1 MYGMLM
7 GRYHGINVGKMEQ
20 AVTRTITIPDET
32 YERLEQVAASQH
44 EAVEDL
50 LLRMIAS
57 LFRQKSSIPL
67 DNADEQMAEVL
78 RGPGL
83 DEELVAHVLAA
94 PTEKRPQELRLA
106 LTALADE
113 QLGPPRQQ
121 TFEEFFH
128 DLGMTNEQ
136 IAEAKRRAA
145 HADL

>member
-1 MYGMLM
+1 MT
-7 GRYHGINVGKMEQ
+7 H
-20 AVTRTITIPDET
+20 TITIPDET
-32 YERLEQVAASQH
+32 YERLEQWAASRH

-57 LFRQKSSIPL
+57 LFRQKPSMPPGP
-67 DNADEQMAEVL
+67 ADDQMAEVL
-78 RGPGL
+78 RELGL

-94 PTEKRPQELRLA
+94 PAEKRPQELRLA

-113 QLGPPRQQ
+113 QVGPPRQQ

-136 IAEAKRRAA
+136 IAEAQRRAA
-145 HADL
+145 QHADL